1 MSGRAVILTSSAVVF
16 AAFLALLGLALFRSG
31 GEPGSLGVNKDFGE
45 VSIEE
50 KPAPDFTLE
59 LLQGG
64 SVSLGDLRGRVVL
77 VDFWASWCPPCIEE
91 APILN
96 SVYDEYS
103 ERGVEFLGVCIW
115 DTTKGCEQF
124 LQEFDVAYPS
134 GRDSEGAIL
143 VDYGVKGIPEKFFID
158 AQGRVARKFAGP
170 YGTRTS
176 CATFWT
182 RCWPTPAEKPG
193 YVQKGRPPK
202 SELRILNSPRRLA
215 GIHPSNRFPNRYR

>member
-1 MSGRAVILTSSAVVF
+1 MRTIWLRGRSLKRARRQGLERARRHPDITPWSKACVRRLPRLDISVVVF

-64 SVSLGDLRGRVVL
+64 SVSLGDLKGRVVL

-96 SVYDEYS
+96 SVYEEYR

-124 LQEFDVAYPS
+124 LQEFDLAYPS

-170 YGTRTS
+170 IRD
-176 CATFWT
+176 
-182 RCWPTPAEKPG
+182 EDI
-193 YVQKGRPPK
+193 
-202 SELRILNSPRRLA
+202 LRNILDEMLA
-215 GIHPSNRFPNRYR
+215 DSG